1 MAAGG
6 RAAAVR
12 RERAQTAGGRRQSYV
27 HGTAALKQE
36 AYAVPQREEQER
48 RRRNQSSVRQGN
60 RIRRN
65 QERAMYMDLP
75 YVILLTIASIC
86 TLYLC
91 VNYLHVQSSI
101 TARMHNIESLETQL
115 EQMKA
120 ENDALETSI
129 NTSKDRMT
137 CLYADSDNEVSST
150 YLYLEDFS
158 RNDTIYTRYEGSS
171 SNRGNLDENDVAD
184 LIDEFNES

>member
-1 MAAGG
+1 MAAGR

-12 RERAQTAGGRRQSYV
+12 RERTQTAVGRSQSYV
-27 HGTAALKQE
+27 HGTAALKPE

-91 VNYLHVQSSI
+91 VNYLDVQSSI
-101 TARMHNIESLETQL
+101 TPRMHNIETLETQL

-129 NTSKDRMT
+129 NTSIDLNEIYETATKELGMVYANKDQVL
-137 CLYADSDNEVSST
+137 LYDKTESEYVRQ
-150 YLYLEDFS
+150 YED
-158 RNDTIYTRYEGSS
+158 IPEY
-171 SNRGNLDENDVAD
+171 
-184 LIDEFNES
+184 

>member
-1 MAAGG
+1 MAA
-6 RAAAVR
+6 RRQTAAVR
-12 RERAQTAGGRRQSYV
+12 AGQMPRTGRSTAAYGRRTVSAA
-27 HGTAALKQE
+27 HGTAA
-36 AYAVPQREEQER
+36 APYVYGTAAVQPEVYTRPDEEQRSR
-48 RRRNQSSVRQGN
+48 RSRTQSARQDN

-101 TARMHNIESLETQL
+101 TARMHNIESLETKL

-129 NTSKDRMT
+129 NTSIDLNEIYETATKELGMVYANKDQVL
-137 CLYADSDNEVSST
+137 LYDKTESEYVRQ
-150 YLYLEDFS
+150 YED
-158 RNDTIYTRYEGSS
+158 IPEYK
-171 SNRGNLDENDVAD
+171 
-184 LIDEFNES
+184 

>member
-1 MAAGG
+1 MAA
-6 RAAAVR
+6 RRQTAAVR
-12 RERAQTAGGRRQSYV
+12 AGQMPRTGRSTAAYGRRTVSAVHGTAPYV
-27 HGTAALKQE
+27 HGTAAVQPE
-36 AYAVPQREEQER
+36 VYTRPDEEQR
-48 RRRNQSSVRQGN
+48 RRRSRTQSVRQDN

-101 TARMHNIESLETQL
+101 TARMHNIESLETKL

-129 NTSKDRMT
+129 NTSIDLNEIYETATKELGMVYANKDQVL
-137 CLYADSDNEVSST
+137 LYDKTESEYVRQ
-150 YLYLEDFS
+150 YED
-158 RNDTIYTRYEGSS
+158 IPEYK
-171 SNRGNLDENDVAD
+171 
-184 LIDEFNES
+184 